1 MVHSRA
7 KKKQLLDNIKKIV
20 FTYSR
25 LYVAWRKFQKSAE
38 RLNKFKT

>member
-25 LYVAWRKFQKSAE
+25 LLAQILEKCRKIE
-38 RLNKFKT
+38 